1 MIRIKSNKFLVLN
14 ILNAEAIMCGT
25 EVEIETLKHF
35 KQIKIDWKLR
45 KTFSFMVRNDNSNT
59 KQYI

>member
-1 MIRIKSNKFLVLN
+1 M
-14 ILNAEAIMCGT
+14 
-25 EVEIETLKHF
+25 LKHF